1 MATHYIFFSK
11 KDIRIN
17 YSIVAEHRE
26 TLVLNYILHVHNKY
40 NYKILI
46 VVYYFFSASI
56 VTNIEEQRL
65 INKLDRATKK
75 IFEVFYYCNSQYECR
90 QQLIWQYQAWPNEA
104 KPSVCEICDN
114 CVNRN
119 ANKPKLLDGKEEIVK
134 LLEVV
139 EYLT

>member
-1 MATHYIFFSK
+1 MHYIFFSK

-56 VTNIEEQRL
+56 VTNIE
-65 INKLDRATKK
+65 
-75 IFEVFYYCNSQYECR
+75 
-90 QQLIWQYQAWPNEA
+90 
-104 KPSVCEICDN
+104 
-114 CVNRN
+114 
-119 ANKPKLLDGKEEIVK
+119 
-134 LLEVV
+134 
-139 EYLT
+139 